1 MVVYLP
7 EGDIL
12 NVEDGNNNIQEY
24 METGLPS
31 GVLWASI
38 DVESNK
44 PILSCYVGETKLI
57 LCL

>member
-1 MVVYLP
+1 MAIYTQ
-7 EGDIL
+7 EYDIL
-12 NVEDGNNNIQEY
+12 NVEDENNNIQEY

-38 DVESNK
+38 NVESNK
-44 PILSCYVGETKLI
+44 PILPCRVGETQLI